1 MQNDTMPSLL
11 PRVLTTGEDFR
22 PASVQTGNRIWLIP
36 PRKHLPPTVTL
47 HQLGFIGN
55 FVLAGEHSSTV
66 YLTAVPTTSSRRKL
80 LLKDVSRRDRNTEG
94 TWTQHEK
101 TLHKNSSNNNNNNNN
116 NTNNNNDNQ
125 PPTRHK
131 EIKHYFYIFKPNNS
145 LEIVPQSSRNH
156 QEGIKLFKS

>member
-1 MQNDTMPSLL
+1 MTRCPRCLPESWQQEKTSDLRLCRQETESDSFLHENISRPLL
-11 PRVLTTGEDFR
+11 
-22 PASVQTGNRIWLIP
+22 
-36 PRKHLPPTVTL
+36 TL

-66 YLTAVPTTSSRRKL
+66 YLTAVPTTASRRKL

-116 NTNNNNDNQ
+116 TNNNNDNQ

-131 EIKHYFYIFKPNNS
+131 EIKHYFYIFEPNNS
-145 LEIVPQSSRNH
+145 PEIVPQSSRNH